1 MQGSLGW
8 LGIIRL
14 GLVQMSLGGIVVLAT
29 SPFNRVVVKELGLP
43 ATLFGVLIGLHYA
56 AEMLRP
62 RWGYGSDKGGR
73 RTPWVIG
80 GMAVL
85 ALSVISAAASIAV
98 MSTNTALG
106 VAAAVLSYVGVGVG
120 AGAAGTSL
128 IVLIAKLTSPARKPT
143 AAALVWT
150 MMIAGTAISAI
161 TYGALIDPFSMHRM
175 ILVSSAI
182 SAFCLALSV
191 IAIWGIEKGAASSP
205 VELEKRAA
213 SFLEAVRDVWSEPQA
228 RRMTVFIFVSMLA
241 FSAQEVLLEPF
252 AATSYKWTPGET
264 GALFGLHRAG
274 IVLGMALG
282 AVIGSL
288 GRKSAMTSR
297 FWVAGGC
304 LASALGL
311 FTLAL
316 VGFSGVAGILKGVVF
331 SLGVANGVYAVA
343 AIGTMISLA
352 NAGTGAREGTRLG
365 LWGAA
370 QGTAFGLGA
379 VAGPV
384 AVDLARISMG
394 LGAGAYALL
403 FLVQGFLFLMST
415 GLAVRLMASVTFASQ
430 EKNSELSFNSSAQ
443 AVGEAGARMT

>member
-1 MQGSLGW
+1 MRSFLGW
-8 LGIIRL
+8 FGIIRL
-14 GLVQMSLGGIVVLAT
+14 GLVQMSLGGIIVLAT

-62 RWGYGSDKGGR
+62 RWGYGSDKGGQ

-85 ALSVISAAASIAV
+85 AMSVIAAASSIAL

-106 VAAAVLSYVGVGVG
+106 VAGAVVSYVGVGVG

-128 IVLIAKLTSPARKPT
+128 IVLIAKLTSPARKPA

-161 TYGALIDPFSMHRM
+161 TYGKLIDPFSMDRL
-175 ILVSSAI
+175 ISVSSAI
-182 SAFCLALSV
+182 CAVCFAFSV
-191 IAIWGIEKGAASSP
+191 IAIWGIERGVASSDP
-205 VELEKRAA
+205 EPEKRAA

-228 RRMTVFIFVSMLA
+228 RRMTVFIFISMLA

-252 AATSYKWTPGET
+252 AATAFKWTPGET
-264 GALFGLHRAG
+264 GGLFGTHRAG

-288 GRKSAMTSR
+288 GRKHPAGAR

-311 FTLAL
+311 FTLAS
-316 VGFSGVAGILKGVVF
+316 VGFSGAAGLLKTVVF
-331 SLGVANGVYAVA
+331 SLGVANGIYAVA

-352 NAGTGAREGTRLG
+352 NAGKGAREGTRLG
-365 LWGAA
+365 IWGAA

-384 AVDLARISMG
+384 AVDLARLSG
-394 LGAGAYALL
+394 LGPGAYALL
-403 FLVQGFLFLMST
+403 FVVQGILFLVST
-415 GLAVRLMASVTFASQ
+415 GLAARLIPAVSLPSQ
-430 EKNSELSFNSSAQ
+430 DGTSDLSFNASAQ
-443 AVGEAGARMT
+443 AVGEAGVRMT

>member
-1 MQGSLGW
+1 MPQYLGW
-8 LGIIRL
+8 FGIVRL
-14 GLVQMSLGGIVVLAT
+14 GLVQMSLGGIIVLAT

-43 ATLFGVLIGLHYA
+43 ATLFGLLIGLHYA

-62 RWGYGSDKGGR
+62 RWGYGSDKGGL

-85 ALSVISAAASIAV
+85 AMSVIAAAASIAL

-106 VAAAVLSYVGVGVG
+106 IAGAVLSYIGVGVG

-128 IVLIAKLTSPARKPT
+128 IVLIAKLTSPARKP
-143 AAALVWT
+143 AAAAFVWT

-161 TYGALIDPFSMHRM
+161 TYGKLIDPFSMDRL
-175 ILVSSAI
+175 ISVSSAI

-191 IAIWGIEKGAASSP
+191 IAIWGIERSAASNQN
-205 VELEKRAA
+205 ELEKRAA
-213 SFLEAVRDVWSEPQA
+213 SFIEAVREVWSEPQA

-252 AATSYKWTPGET
+252 AATAFKWTPGET
-264 GALFGLHRAG
+264 GALFGTHRAG
-274 IVLGMALG
+274 IVMGMALG
-282 AVIGSL
+282 AIIGSL
-288 GRKSAMTSR
+288 GRKYSVAAR

-304 LASALGL
+304 LASAFGL
-311 FTLAL
+311 FALAS
-316 VGFSGVAGILKGVVF
+316 VGFSGVAGLLKAVVF

-343 AIGTMISLA
+343 AIGTMMSLA
-352 NAGTGAREGTRLG
+352 NAGKGAREGTRLG
-365 LWGAA
+365 IWGAA

-384 AVDLARISMG
+384 AVDLTQLSMG
-394 LGAGAYALL
+394 LGSGAYALL
-403 FLVQGFLFLMST
+403 FLVQGALFIVST
-415 GLAVRLMASVTFASQ
+415 GLAARLIPSISLESQ
-430 EKNSELSFNSSAQ
+430 DGTPELSFNTSAQ